1 MSRKAALL
9 NMSLGIRIYEK
20 YMQIAGANSN
30 KIKEKKWSKCK
41 GFTGK
46 VMLKERAKFSSYLKL
61 SKRGKIWAF
70 GAIF

>member
-1 MSRKAALL
+1 
-9 NMSLGIRIYEK
+9 
-20 YMQIAGANSN
+20 MQIAGANSN